1 MELRWLNGKLQTRK
15 AGNSGLRH
23 PWEDVPEFREI
34 IRCPVCQQDMNNSSC
49 PVPINCPLAGTPE
62 IVPINQAQ

>member
-1 MELRWLNGKLQTRK
+1 
-15 AGNSGLRH
+15 
-23 PWEDVPEFREI
+23 VPEFREI

-62 IVPINQAQ
+62 IVPINQAP